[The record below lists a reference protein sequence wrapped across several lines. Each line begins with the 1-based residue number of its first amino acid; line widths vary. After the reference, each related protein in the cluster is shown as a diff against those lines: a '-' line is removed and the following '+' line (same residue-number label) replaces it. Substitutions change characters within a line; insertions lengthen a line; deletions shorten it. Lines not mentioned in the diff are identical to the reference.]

1 MEEEEAGWVKQQSA
15 LSDPHTVV
23 LGDGLRSDGFWRSTG
38 SEHRREMEM
47 FLLDKGPGLG
57 LNAWSS
63 LISVLPGGGGGW
75 GVISMPCVG
84 GSVKSQCC
92 AQCTHSLS
100 SPCKFV
106 TVD

>member
-1 MEEEEAGWVKQQSA
+1 MVKQQSG
-15 LSDPHTVV
+15 LSDPCLVG
-23 LGDGLRSDGFWRSTG
+23 LGDGLNSRSHQILRISVET
-38 SEHRREMEM
+38 EHQRGTEML
-47 FLLDKGPGLG
+47 LLDKGPGLG
-57 LNAWSS
+57 LNAWGG
-63 LISVLPGGGGGW
+63 LISVLPGGGDGW